1 MKKILSILLTL
12 SLLLVPALALGEGE
26 AADPA
31 AALAGDWYG
40 ELNGL
45 VLKLTLNEDG
55 AYAALIVTQPD
66 DVKTGAWAY
75 DDGFIHLD
83 GSLLPDINVLSD
95 DVLKW
100 TAFDIFLRREAPQ
113 TYAPAELLPGA
124 ALELYAGCWKARYVG
139 VNGAILPADAIG
151 NETVLYVEGSDL
163 ALTGGLFDETVL
175 EAAYADG
182 VLSWFGDVAITLAL
196 QVDSFLRLTLIT
208 GGETVTLYLLPY
220 YVKGLSPEPAGE

>member
-1 MKKILSILLTL
+1 MKKLLAILLGL

-26 AADPA
+26 APQ
-31 AALAGDWYG
+31 AALVGDWYG

-45 VLKLTLNEDG
+45 VLKLTLNPDG

-75 DDGFIHLD
+75 EDGFIHLD

-113 TYAPAELLPGA
+113 TYAPAELLPST
-124 ALELYAGCWKARYVG
+124 ALELYAGCWKAQYVG
-139 VNGAILPADAIG
+139 VNGAVLPSDAIG

-175 EAAYADG
+175 EATYADG
-182 VLSWFGDVAITLAL
+182 ALSWSAEGLALTLAL
-196 QVDSFLRLTLIT
+196 QQDGFLRLTLST
-208 GGETVTLYLLPY
+208 DPETVTLYCLPY

>member
-1 MKKILSILLTL
+1 MKKLLAILLAL

-26 AADPA
+26 APE
-31 AALAGDWYG
+31 AALVGDWYG

-66 DVKTGAWAY
+66 DVKAGTWAY
-75 DDGFIHLD
+75 ADGFVHLD

-124 ALELYAGCWKARYVG
+124 ALELYAGCWKAQYVG
-139 VNGAILPADAIG
+139 VNGAILPSDAIG

-182 VLSWFGDVAITLAL
+182 VLSWSGDGVALTLAL
-196 QVDSFLRLTLIT
+196 QQDGFLRLTLAT
-208 GGETVTLYLLPY
+208 DPETVTLYLLPY
-220 YVKGLSPEPAGE
+220 YVQGLSPEPAE

>member
-1 MKKILSILLTL
+1 MKKLLAILLAL

-26 AADPA
+26 E
-31 AALAGDWYG
+31 AALVGDWYG

-66 DVKTGAWAY
+66 DVKAGTWAY
-75 DDGFIHLD
+75 EDGFIHLD

-124 ALELYAGCWKARYVG
+124 ALELYAGCWKAQYVG
-139 VNGAILPADAIG
+139 VNGAILPSDAIG

-182 VLSWFGDVAITLAL
+182 VLSWSGDGVALTLAL
-196 QVDSFLRLTLIT
+196 QQDGFLRLTLAT
-208 GGETVTLYLLPY
+208 DPETVTLYLLPY
-220 YVKGLSPEPAGE
+220 YVQGLSPEPAE